1 MRTSHESVYVGSV
14 KTNIGHLESASG
26 LAGLIK
32 TVLMLERGKIVPN
45 HDFQKLNPKI
55 RTSGW
60 NLKVTLSS
68 RDDPGL
74 LTAN

>member
-1 MRTSHESVYVGSV
+1 MRTSHEPVYVGSV